1 MKPMTLVCSSAHE
14 LEWMLPASVSQIVT
28 SPPYFGLRAYAGEQ
42 SIPWPAVHYAPM
54 PNLPAIT
61 VPAWDGAMGH
71 EPTLEMYI
79 GHLILCLRAWASV
92 LHPTGTAWINLGDS
106 YAQDSK
112 WGGKSGEKNYTSDA
126 GGFQRGRR
134 RTGLADKNLCM
145 VPERFRL
152 AAQADGWIVRAKMPW
167 IRSNAMPESVSDRP
181 GFSHE
186 DWVMLAKSSRYYY
199 DAEAVKLPDGGKA
212 SGNGFHR
219 PERLS
224 INGDGQD
231 ERWTPGRGR
240 NRRTSDWTFESIEW
254 AAHARH
260 VLDSGGILVNTDGS
274 PLALNVP
281 TRGFKDAHFAVYP
294 PALIEPIIQAGTSEK
309 GICPD
314 CGTPW
319 ERTILKTGKS
329 LSVEERRGRTG
340 HTGQPPQI
348 SGNYWNGPTT
358 TATEHFRPGCTCG
371 APDGM
376 QPDDMDIINTPTG
389 SDSDDPTLY
398 VGRAGMARPRTEDGG
413 QRPISRY
420 EQRRIAEQIRNSPH
434 YAEMEAEAGSA
445 IEHYRRLDA
454 AGGRPVPQ
462 PLLDKWIA
470 RGWIEPVPLPRWNP
484 PQPIPA
490 VVFDPFHGSGTTG
503 GVALRLGRHYV
514 GADISPDYLGELTQ
528 KRIDSIAA
536 T

>member
-1 MKPMTLVCSSAHE
+1 MKPLTLVCSSAHE
-14 LEWMLPASVSQIVT
+14 LEWMLPVSVSQIVT

-42 SIPWPAVHYAPM
+42 SILWPAVHYCPM
-54 PNLPAIT
+54 PNMPAIT

-79 GHLILCLRAWASV
+79 GHLILCLRSWARV

-134 RTGLADKNLCM
+134 RTGLDDKNLCM

-186 DWVMLAKSSRYYY
+186 DWVLLAKSPRYYY

-219 PERLS
+219 PERLG

-254 AAHARH
+254 AAHAHH
-260 VLDSGGILVNTDGS
+260 VLANGGMLVDTDGT
-274 PLALNVP
+274 PLVLNVP
-281 TRGFKDAHFAVYP
+281 TRPFKESHFATFP
-294 PALIEPIIQAGTSEK
+294 PALITPIVQAGTSEA

-319 ERTILKTGKS
+319 ERHG
-329 LSVEERRGRTG
+329 EGWR
-340 HTGQPPQI
+340 
-348 SGNYWNGPTT
+348 
-358 TATEHFRPGCTCG
+358 AGCTCG

-376 QPDDMDIINTPTG
+376 QPDDLDIINTPTG

-413 QRPISRY
+413 QRPITRY

-445 IEHYRRLDA
+445 IEHYRRLDTT
-454 AGGRPVPQ
+454 GGRPVPQ
-462 PLLDKWIA
+462 PLLDKWIG
-470 RGWIEPVPLPRWNP
+470 RGWIEPSPLPLWNP
-484 PQPIPA
+484 PPPVPA
-490 VVFDPFHGSGTTG
+490 VVFDPFHGSGTTA
-503 GVALRLGRHYV
+503 GVARRLGRHYV
-514 GADISPDYLGELTQ
+514 GADITPEYLGELTQ
-528 KRIDSIAA
+528 KRIASIAG